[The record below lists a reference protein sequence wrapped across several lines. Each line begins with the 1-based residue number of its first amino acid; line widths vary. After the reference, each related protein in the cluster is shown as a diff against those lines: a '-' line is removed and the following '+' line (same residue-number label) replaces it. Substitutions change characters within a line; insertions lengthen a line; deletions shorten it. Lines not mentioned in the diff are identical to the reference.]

1 MFRFMTRNC
10 RITKPKQLEYLG
22 CWFARLKGG
31 ILHVSVANWTT
42 NCLCLSI
49 TVIFLFPPASDVN
62 VRFKYIM
69 LRKITLIWPYRIS
82 QGAPKRHAFRWQK
95 GVSSFYDEHLVY
107 FSWIL
112 VLSDPFL
119 LSKLVEDMQ
128 YNFKIKKKSG

>member
-31 ILHVSVANWTT
+31 NLHVSVANWTT

-49 TVIFLFPPASDVN
+49 TFPPVSDVN
-62 VRFKYIM
+62 LRFKYIM

-82 QGAPKRHAFRWQK
+82 QGAPKRRAFRWQK

-128 YNFKIKKKSG
+128 YNFEIKKKSG

>member
-31 ILHVSVANWTT
+31 NLHVSVANWTT

-49 TVIFLFPPASDVN
+49 TAIFLFPPVSDVN
-62 VRFKYIM
+62 LRFKYNM

-82 QGAPKRHAFRWQK
+82 QGAPKRRAFRWQK

-107 FSWIL
+107 VSSIL
-112 VLSDPFL
+112 VLSDPF
-119 LSKLVEDMQ
+119 
-128 YNFKIKKKSG
+128 FIIKIGRRHAIQFWDKKSG